1 MVRDSVFLKG
11 GEEIY
16 YRTNIFILIWCFDA
30 TGTSILGG
38 QLDSKTFNLRLK
50 ASKVR
55 T

>member
-38 QLDSKTFNLRLK
+38 QLDSNLQLK
-50 ASKVR
+50 IKSFKS
-55 T
+55 